1 MIDVILYIS
10 MICVAISLTYSVIML
25 IKTFFKKDGSR
36 SFIYM
41 LISLIHVVVLVIIIL
56 FTTGVLEIDSMATMP
71 IM

>member
-25 IKTFFKKDGSR
+25 IKTFFKKDDSR

-41 LISLIHVVVLVIIIL
+41 LISLIHVVVLVIMIL